1 VKANLHH
8 GERPVECEPSHRC
21 CSRACPGRLD
31 PGRAVAR
38 IARQAESCLK
48 FSRPKVS
55 SVTILFNSRGGL
67 MPPAFERELKAA
79 LS

>member
-1 VKANLHH
+1 
-8 GERPVECEPSHRC
+8 
-21 CSRACPGRLD
+21 
-31 PGRAVAR
+31 VAR
-38 IARQAESCLK
+38 IARQAESRLK